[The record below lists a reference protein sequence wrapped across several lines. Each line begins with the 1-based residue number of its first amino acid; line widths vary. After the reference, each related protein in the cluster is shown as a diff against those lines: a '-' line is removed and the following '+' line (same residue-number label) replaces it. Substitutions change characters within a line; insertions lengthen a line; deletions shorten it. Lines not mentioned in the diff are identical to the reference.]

1 MLRTLALASLFA
13 ASLAA
18 CATQDAAKAQ
28 PASDEL
34 AGEAGDGD
42 AAKADSPHDTFGFL
56 SVVKDGAFQC
66 ENPLTCTPYT
76 LRRANRSTI
85 KCNDGE
91 YHASCTVKAL
101 EWDAAGLSADQADQV
116 EAALQRSAEDSTLG
130 VQVLVKGTFK
140 VYVDFLAFEPSEVWV
155 AQLPGGD
162 STGTFVQVHD
172 NETLLACQ
180 PERPCPQYTEFKLN
194 SSKSASIEAL
204 DIGSDAS
211 DAVQDKVAEAT
222 AGASGAIVVGGRET
236 RSRVDYV
243 DSLRAV
249 DQVYL
254 PVK

>member
-28 PASDEL
+28 PANDEL

-42 AAKADSPHDTFGFL
+42 AAKADAAHDTFGYL
-56 SVVKDGAFQC
+56 TVVKDGAFQC

-101 EWDAAGLSADQADQV
+101 EWDTAGLSSDQADRV
-116 EAALQRSAEDSTLG
+116 EAALQRSAEDPSLG

-140 VYVDFLAFEPSEVWV
+140 IYVDFLAFEPTEVWL
-155 AQLPGGD
+155 AQLPSGA
-162 STGTFVQVHD
+162 SKGTFVQVFD
-172 NETLLACQ
+172 NETLLPCQ
-180 PERPCPQYTEFKLN
+180 PERPCAQYTEYKLN
-194 SSKSASIEAL
+194 SSKTAAIEAL
-204 DIGSDAS
+204 DFGSDAS
-211 DAVQDKVAEAT
+211 DALQDKVADAT
-222 AGASGAIVVGGRET
+222 ASAGAIVVGGRET
-236 RSRVDYV
+236 QSRVDYV
-243 DSLRAV
+243 DTLRAV

-254 PVK
+254 PLK